1 MLRLEVMPTSEG
13 YKMSG
18 GLGGFL
24 HPGTEGLREAT
35 VKKLNRA
42 RLRIPSGLMWRSRLW
57 ASASPSLEAACRG
70 LIPRNSRG
78 LRAFIAL
85 FSTFSFRGDC
95 TVYPLPG
102 AHRSSPI
109 ELVQATRKMRLTVRL
124 LVRRVEI
131 GLYTLVMVE
140 TEQILRDFGLVIGAG
155 LISQAIAALL
165 RLPQMVVLVAVGAVI
180 GPSVLGLVES
190 PLNGVGAQLV
200 FTIGVSLILFHG
212 GTGISLR
219 VLSRTAVGL
228 GLLVLPGLFLTAFI
242 IALIVAPVFGVSL
255 LVALMVG
262 AVLAATDPAILI
274 PLFDEIRLKPK
285 VAQTV
290 VAESGFN
297 DTVGTVLTLA
307 VAGALASRQ
316 GGAWRESPA
325 VAILAVVALGYFS
338 VETLGGSGYLAAF
351 IMGLIVGNMELL
363 HLGQHDEHAYLLE
376 GFASQVAEIA
386 VLLVF
391 ITLGINMPF
400 ETLGEHL
407 TGGLVVMA
415 VFIFVAR
422 PLTVLAC
429 LLPDRRGR
437 WTRNEIIF
445 LAWCRETGVIPA
457 AIAALLL
464 SENVPGADIAVSM
477 VALAVLVTLLLQA
490 TTAGPLARRLDLA
503 EEEAGDRL
511 PVSDR

>member
-1 MLRLEVMPTSEG
+1 M
-13 YKMSG
+13 
-18 GLGGFL
+18 
-24 HPGTEGLREAT
+24 
-35 VKKLNRA
+35 
-42 RLRIPSGLMWRSRLW
+42 
-57 ASASPSLEAACRG
+57 
-70 LIPRNSRG
+70 
-78 LRAFIAL
+78 
-85 FSTFSFRGDC
+85 
-95 TVYPLPG
+95 
-102 AHRSSPI
+102 
-109 ELVQATRKMRLTVRL
+109 QLTVRP
-124 LVRRVEI
+124 LVGGVEI

-165 RLPQMVVLVAVGAVI
+165 RLPEMVVLVAVGALI
-180 GPSVLGLVES
+180 GPSALGLVEN
-190 PLNGVGAQLV
+190 PLEGVGAQLV

-212 GTGISLR
+212 GTEISLR

-228 GLLVLPGLFLTAFI
+228 SLLVLPGVFLTALI
-242 IALIVAPVFGVSL
+242 VALIVAPVFGVSL

-274 PLFDEIRLKPK
+274 PLFDEIRLRPK

-307 VAGALASRQ
+307 VAGALASGQVTLSVPAFEFVRALLLGTLMGVVAGVVLSYLISSRK

-400 ETLGEHL
+400 ETLGEYL

-490 TTAGPLARRLDLA
+490 TTAGPLARRLGLA
-503 EEEAGDRL
+503 EGEGGDQLPVGDR
-511 PVSDR
+511 